1 MFATTVPGGIVG
13 NRAFNFMPKSQRNQ
27 APSVAPIAM
36 TRSDF
41 SIVACLLW
49 ADAAEEV
56 RITAHYERE
65 LI

>member
-13 NRAFNFMPKSQRNQ
+13 NRALSFMPKSQRNQ
-27 APSVAPIAM
+27 APSDAPTAM

-41 SIVACLLW
+41 SMVACLLW
-49 ADAAEEV
+49 ADVAEEV

>member
-13 NRAFNFMPKSQRNQ
+13 NSALSFIPRSQRNQ
-27 APSVAPIAM
+27 APSDAPIAI

-41 SIVACLLW
+41 SMVACLLW
-49 ADAAEEV
+49 ADRAEEV
-56 RITAHYERE
+56 LITADYERE